1 MQPADMS
8 NAITGHHLVAF
19 LFVVANFATA
29 LRLACYR
36 RCGARYRPGMS
47 VVAYLMFVFT
57 GGQALDVIT
66 RHSAV
71 SPWQLGLA
79 ILLAVLV
86 YRARGNVAQIG
97 KPAGRAR

>member
-1 MQPADMS
+1 MQPADMTV
-8 NAITGHHLVAF
+8 AVTGHHLVALF
-19 LFVVANFATA
+19 FVVANFATA

-57 GGQALDVIT
+57 GGQALDVVI

-86 YRARGNVAQIG
+86 YRARGNVANIG
-97 KPAGRAR
+97 KPVGRAR